1 MRRIIIVAG
10 ARPNFIKIAPL
21 ISEFKRYRNHF
32 ETLLVHTGQHYDFE
46 MSQIFFQN
54 LNIPKPDVFLNAG
67 SGSHAIQ
74 TARIMESFEKV
85 VLKKRPD
92 LVMVVGDVNSTLACS
107 IVAAKLNVKIAHV
120 EAGLRSFD
128 RSMPEEIN
136 RVVTD
141 SLSDF
146 LFVSEPSGIRNLRR
160 EGIDSKRVYFVGNIM
175 IDTLLSNMKKIDGSN
190 ILKRLSP
197 VPVRPGSYS
206 VLTLHRPSNV
216 DSKESLLEMYEILRS
231 IAEKIRVV
239 YPVHPRTKKMLR
251 AHNFLYKFE
260 ELRNLI
266 MIEPV
271 GYIDFIKLV
280 KESCFVLTDSGGI
293 QEETTVLGIPC
304 LTLRENTERPITIKK
319 GTNYLV
325 GRDKGRIK
333 KYLTCILNGRAK
345 KGQRPKFW
353 DGKTAERI
361 VQILYRNI

>member
-1 MRRIIIVAG
+1 
-10 ARPNFIKIAPL
+10 
-21 ISEFKRYRNHF
+21 
-32 ETLLVHTGQHYDFE
+32 
-46 MSQIFFQN
+46 
-54 LNIPKPDVFLNAG
+54 
-67 SGSHAIQ
+67 
-74 TARIMESFEKV
+74 
-85 VLKKRPD
+85 
-92 LVMVVGDVNSTLACS
+92 VNSTLACS